1 MQEKRF
7 FLSWSFFIV
16 SILICLISIAI
27 TVFTMSS
34 FHQKNTKVTAVS
46 KDGVIHE
53 IQKLGRLQS
62 TAFGVDTVITTSKEG
77 TWQKLWQDEQKGL
90 FVAHGRVLA
99 GVDLAKITPQM
110 VEIAPKNPNDATTQ
124 ITINLPAPEIFAV
137 YLDNLELYDWQ
148 TGLFGVVNN
157 DPEILEQ
164 AQNSAKNEVLK
175 KACQGEILSIGAE
188 SAKEQIKRLF
198 ALTDIHATVTIE
210 QPQNCTLTQPS

>member
-34 FHQKNTKVTAVS
+34 FHQKNTRVTAVS

-62 TAFGVDTVITTSKEG
+62 TAFGVDTVITASKELE
-77 TWQKLWQDEQKGL
+77 KLQALLEQKGL

-110 VEIAPKNPNDATTQ
+110 VEVAPKNPNDATTQ

-188 SAKEQIKRLF
+188 SAKEQIKHLF

>member
-34 FHQKNTKVTAVS
+34 FHQKNTRVTAVS

-62 TAFGVDTVITTSKEG
+62 TAFGVDTVITASKEG
-77 TWQKLWQDEQKGL
+77 TWQKLWQDL

-110 VEIAPKNPNDATTQ
+110 VEVAPKNPNDATTQ

-188 SAKEQIKRLF
+188 SAKEQIKHLF